1 MLPPSPWKEFLQDID
16 RQLTEDCR
24 LAVFG
29 GFAVTQEYGLSRETN
44 DIDVLD
50 IVPQGL
56 VSTLTAVAGKESML
70 AKRYKVYLDVVV
82 MANPPFHYESRLRPM
97 YEGAF
102 THLQLL
108 VMDPYDVALTKLKRD
123 SDKDFQDVLQL
134 AQKVPFDLSLFEARY
149 REELRDNTTGRPED
163 NDAIFNRWK
172 TAILEDRARLGTPG
186 K

>member
-1 MLPPSPWKEFLQDID
+1 MLPPSPWREFLEEID

-24 LAVFG
+24 CAVFG
-29 GFAVTQEYGLSRETN
+29 GFAVTQVYGLGRETN

-50 IVPQGL
+50 IVPRGM
-56 VSTLTAVAGKESML
+56 VSTLTAIAGKESAL
-70 AKRYKVYLDVVV
+70 AKRHEVHLDVVV
-82 MANPPFHYESRLRPM
+82 MANPPFNYKSRLRPM

-108 VMDPYDVALTKLKRD
+108 VMDPYDVALTKLMRD

-134 AQKVPFDLSLFEARY
+134 AQKVPFDLGLFEARY

-163 NDAIFNRWK
+163 NDAIFRRWK
-172 TAILEDRARLGTPG
+172 TAILEDRGRIKAQIR
-186 K
+186 